1 MPKISMTT
9 FIDFVL
15 KSGTPRL
22 TVLRKAKAEY
32 AQQYSPA
39 KDFYKLLRESIVEV
53 HQNKMSII
61 GLDTLLGNLNDQR
74 KVRPYRECI
83 AGHKKWYGRSEFEWG
98 KPFNAQWIRGR
109 LVVRVNPEL
118 GVSIDGITHFV
129 KLYFKPDKLTKP
141 RVETMFCLLSQ
152 SLPNEFRQAKVGI
165 LDVRRGLLHSPNRN
179 IPDIETLLRGEAA
192 AFETMWEQV

>member
-1 MPKISMTT
+1 MTT

-39 KDFYKLLRESIVEV
+39 KDFYKLLRQSIVEM
-53 HQNKMSII
+53 HLNKMSII
-61 GLDTLLGNLNDQR
+61 GLDTLLGGLNDQR

-83 AGHKKWYGRSEFEWG
+83 AGYKKWCGRSEFEWV
-98 KPFNAQWIRGR
+98 KPFNAQWIRGH

-129 KLYFKPDKLTKP
+129 KLYFKSDKLTKP
-141 RVETMFCLLSQ
+141 RIEAMFCLLSQ
-152 SLPNEFRQAKVGI
+152 SLSNDFGEAKVGI
-165 LDVRRGLLHSPNRN
+165 LDVRRGVLHCPKRN
-179 IPDIETLLRGEAA
+179 IPDIETLLEGEAA
-192 AFETMWEQV
+192 AFETIWEKV